1 MPTLGIKITDA
12 GEAAIQAAAGT
23 ATVVISH
30 LGLTADTFDYA
41 PTLTALP
48 GEFKRLDVASGQAA
62 AANITHLTAYDT
74 SGDVWSARGLGLFL
88 SDGTLFAVYVG
99 AAVFM
104 TKAQLAF
111 GLLAL
116 DIAFE
121 ADLAAAIAYGNAVF
135 AYPPATEETRGVAEI
150 ATQGE
155 VNAGEDDGTFV
166 TPKKLATRLSAVVVG
181 ATETERGVAEIATQ
195 AETDAEGDDSRIV
208 TPKKLGVRLAALLNP
223 INAAIAATNGTV
235 AALSATVTAI
245 GNTVNAI
252 GDALTALLGRTI
264 TGGGLVTGGGDLTAS
279 RVLSVTGASS
289 VEAVARAMVNKVI
302 TPTSLTDFVD
312 MAVTS
317 DDANAT
323 CWRLTFGGVD
333 YYLQMG
339 KGTGLGDS
347 SIVVNFPQPYTTKAY
362 FLATGNATDTTN
374 EGNCAQS
381 SWTLATGTIVNNG
394 NPNAPYTWVAFGW

>member
-1 MPTLGIKITDA
+1 MPTLAIKITDA

-121 ADLAAAIAYGNAVF
+121 ADLAATIAYGNAVF
-135 AYPPATEETRGVAEI
+135 AYPPATW
-150 ATQGE
+150 
-155 VNAGEDDGTFV
+155 
-166 TPKKLATRLSAVVVG
+166 K
-181 ATETERGVAEIATQ
+181 
-195 AETDAEGDDSRIV
+195 
-208 TPKKLGVRLAALLNP
+208 
-223 INAAIAATNGTV
+223 
-235 AALSATVTAI
+235 
-245 GNTVNAI
+245 
-252 GDALTALLGRTI
+252 
-264 TGGGLVTGGGDLTAS
+264 
-279 RVLSVTGASS
+279 
-289 VEAVARAMVNKVI
+289 
-302 TPTSLTDFVD
+302 LTDI
-312 MAVTS
+312 
-317 DDANAT
+317 
-323 CWRLTFGGVD
+323 
-333 YYLQMG
+333 G
-339 KGTGLGDS
+339 KFNVQSAEGTGLRLSTGAVGRFIHASGDGGRALVVEDYQS
-347 SIVVNFPQPYTTKAY
+347 GSGGQDTAWIGFSI
-362 FLATGNATDTTN
+362 
-374 EGNCAQS
+374 
-381 SWTLATGTIVNNG
+381 
-394 NPNAPYTWVAFGW
+394 TWDDIQKVG